1 MKISFDHQNIPETEK
16 SHIERNHA
24 VHGKNTSAAAVM
36 PGAVYSENNRNWGG
50 TGRSQRGKSLI
61 EIQRE
66 ADNANVDIQQDYM
79 TLMSHTMSEEDYAK
93 LEEEGFDFGS
103 MDPEKAVTIV
113 DKIKAELARSGKEIK
128 GYTDDLDMETLA
140 AALGSQV
147 LANAVVESFQE
158 ADIPLTR
165 ENLEMA
171 ARAWDMAIQLDPMDD
186 GSSRYMID
194 NELETEIWNLYLA
207 QNSGAGA
214 VSGNGPEFYAEDVQG
229 YYTRNAKAE
238 QSGELAEQI
247 DRVIAGSGR
256 EVNEKNRQNAQWL
269 LVNNLPLTG
278 ENLDRLEELQ
288 AVQLPV
294 TEEDF
299 ARAVADAVADG
310 KDPIHANLSDNSE
323 NLYDKAARLA
333 EYYQSDEA
341 WETFAGDVTARRQLE
356 EIRLRMTAEVNIK
369 LIKSGFSIDTAPM
382 EELVEAL
389 KQAERELAEQYFP
402 EDAQA
407 VEKYR
412 NYTTADQV
420 ISELPGLPVQV
431 IGTFAEGQSTATLEE
446 FHSEGK
452 AIQDTYDRA
461 VESYET
467 LMTSPRADM
476 GDSIRRAFANVDDI
490 LMDLGLELTEETRR
504 AARIL
509 GYNRMAMTQE
519 NLERV
524 MEADR
529 QVKSVIEKLTPAATL
544 KMIRDG
550 VNPLEKSFDELE
562 DYFDQLPEEYKKEA
576 ESYSRFLYGLEQNKA
591 ITEAERDSYIGVYR
605 LVRQIEKSDGAVIGA
620 LVNTQA
626 ELHFS
631 NLLSAVRNGKVKSV
645 DVKVADEL
653 GTVAELVRKGETIS
667 EQIGKAFVQDVKD
680 VLTNVSYSEES
691 EASYRREEMAQL
703 REAVAAADAECT
715 AMLQRGELAPSA
727 DNLLAAQALAVG
739 TDNLFASVKGAG
751 AVRKSL
757 IGSTDDKMMNAS
769 DIADKSG
776 ISGTSGSSDVSGVIS
791 QSVSD
796 IETSEDRKASEVSD
810 ISGSRL
816 WEALDEKETFV
827 QEYESL
833 TEAVRDAVE
842 EASFTEAGTSLDV
855 KGMQLVHKQLTVA
868 GALAK
873 QEEYF
878 IPMYIDGA
886 VTRVHLT
893 LERGSSEKGTVS
905 IGIQMSEEERL
916 TATFHLDNGVLD
928 GIFTAQNQNKV
939 MDLQELADTFREE
952 AGERWTVGNI
962 RVTASGTP
970 AETDKE
976 IAEPRSAENAEL
988 YRVAKVFLQAV
999 QKRGI

>member
-16 SHIERNHA
+16 SHIERNRAVQGKHA
-24 VHGKNTSAAAVM
+24 SAAAAM
-36 PGAVYSENNRNWGG
+36 SGAVYSGNSQNWGNI
-50 TGRSQRGKSLI
+50 GRVEKGKSLI
-61 EIQRE
+61 EIQRAAE
-66 ADNANVDIQQDYM
+66 NANVDVQQNYM
-79 TLMSHTMSEEDYAK
+79 TLMSHTMSEEDYAR

-158 ADIPLTR
+158 ADVPLTR
-165 ENLEMA
+165 ENLEMVS
-171 ARAWDMAIQLDPMDD
+171 RAWDMASQLESMDD

-207 QNSGAGA
+207 QNSGASA
-214 VSGNGPEFYAEDVQG
+214 ASGNGPEFYAEDVQG
-229 YYTRNAKAE
+229 YYTRNAGTE

-256 EVNEKNRQNAQWL
+256 EVNEKNRQNAEWL
-269 LVNNLPLTG
+269 LENHLPLTG

-294 TEEDF
+294 TAEDF
-299 ARAVADAVADG
+299 ARAAADAVADG
-310 KDPIHANLSDNSE
+310 KDPVHANLSGNSE

-341 WETFAGDVTARRQLE
+341 WEELAGDVTARRQLE

-369 LIKSGFSIDTAPM
+369 LLKSGFSIDTAPM

-412 NYTTADQV
+412 SYTAANQV
-420 ISELPGLPVQV
+420 ITELPGLPAQV
-431 IGTFAEGQSTATLEE
+431 IGTFAEGQSIATLEE

-461 VESYET
+461 VDNYET

-476 GDSIRRAFANVDDI
+476 GDSIRKAFANVDDI
-490 LMDLGLELTEETRR
+490 LRDLGLEPTEETRR

-550 VNPLEKSFDELE
+550 VNPLEKSFGELE

-576 ESYSRFLYGLEQNKA
+576 ESYSRFLYGLERNKA

-631 NLLSAVRNGKVKSV
+631 NLLSAVRSGKVKSV

-653 GTVAELVRKGETIS
+653 GTVAELARKGETIS
-667 EQIGKAFVQDVKD
+667 EQIGKAFVQDINN
-680 VLTNVSYSEES
+680 VLTSVSYSEES
-691 EASYRREEMAQL
+691 EAAYRREELAEL
-703 REAVAAADAECT
+703 REAVVAADSECT
-715 AMLQRGELAPSA
+715 AMLQRGEMAPNA

-739 TDNLFASVKGAG
+739 TDNLFVSVRGAG
-751 AVRKSL
+751 VARKGL
-757 IGSTDDKMMNAS
+757 TGSIDNKMTRVSDDS
-769 DIADKSG
+769 DGSG
-776 ISGTSGSSDVSGVIS
+776 IFDVSDVLD
-791 QSVSD
+791 QLVSD
-796 IETSEDRKASEVSD
+796 IEASEDPQALETGD

-833 TEAVRDAVE
+833 MESVRDAVE
-842 EASFTEAGTSLDV
+842 NASFTEAGTSLDV

-878 IPMYIDGA
+878 IPMYIDGT

-893 LERGSSEKGTVS
+893 LDRGGSEKGTVS
-905 IGIQMSEEERL
+905 IGIQMSGEDRL
-916 TATFHLDNGVLD
+916 TATFYLDNGVLD
-928 GIFTAQNQNKV
+928 GIFTAQNQNEV

-976 IAEPRSAENAEL
+976 IAEPRSTENAEL